1 VTAAPLPAP
10 GNLRRQR
17 WGREQPADLTTREA
31 AEVGN
36 AGSVREDAL
45 VIDIVRKPHR
55 CIVTLRGELSLQTA
69 GALATALSK
78 VLVEG
83 RPVLVDLSG
92 FWVGWAPALSV
103 FPATMAAAGG
113 WPHARMVL
121 FDAEPEL
128 AGALHRVGVPLAVPL
143 EPTLQ
148 AAVQR
153 LGTRPARLLRW
164 YELDRDVGAPR
175 RARALVRGAC
185 VDWGITA
192 CAAEAELVASELV
205 TNAVEHAATACR
217 LRIEL
222 DARGLRLGVR
232 DQRRDR
238 VPRLAPRGQPG
249 SRGHGLRVVAA
260 ICARWGVTPHG
271 DGKTV
276 WAVLTCAARPAAD
289 RDRADRDRGIVDG
302 E

>member
-1 VTAAPLPAP
+1 MLVMGRCSPKIAQAAVAAQSSPS
-10 GNLRRQR
+10 
-17 WGREQPADLTTREA
+17 DMTTWEA
-31 AEVGN
+31 VEVGN
-36 AGSVREDAL
+36 TGSVREDAAL
-45 VIDIVRKPHR
+45 AIDIARKPHR
-55 CIVTLRGELSLQTA
+55 CIVAPRGELSLQTA
-69 GALATALSK
+69 GALRTALSK
-78 VLVEG
+78 LLVEG

-92 FWVGWAPALSV
+92 LRVGWVPALSV
-103 FPATMAAAGG
+103 FPATVAAAGG

-121 FDAEPEL
+121 FGADPEL
-128 AGALHRVGVPLAVPL
+128 AAALHRVGVPMAVPL
-143 EPTLQ
+143 EPALP

-164 YELDRDVGAPR
+164 HELDRDVGAPR

-192 CAAEAELVASELV
+192 CAADAQLVASELV

-222 DARGLRLGVR
+222 DVRGLRLGVR
-232 DQRRDR
+232 DECRDR
-238 VPRLAPRGQPG
+238 VPRLPPRGQPG
-249 SRGHGLRVVAA
+249 SRDHGLRVVAA
-260 ICARWGVTPHG
+260 TCARWGVTPHG

-276 WAVLTCAARPAAD
+276 WAALTCACPAAG
-289 RDRADRDRGIVDG
+289 ADRTADERGVADG

>member
-153 LGTRPARLLRW
+153 LGTRPLGCCAGMSLTVMSVRRGGRVPWCAGPALI
-164 YELDRDVGAPR
+164 GALPRVPRRRSWWPASWSPMPSSMPPR
-175 RARALVRGAC
+175 RAGCVSSWTRGGCGWAC
-185 VDWGITA
+185 AISVGTGFPAWLHGGSPVPAGTA
-192 CAAEAELVASELV
+192 CGL
-205 TNAVEHAATACR
+205 
-217 LRIEL
+217 LRPS
-222 DARGLRLGVR
+222 ARG
-232 DQRRDR
+232 
-238 VPRLAPRGQPG
+238 
-249 SRGHGLRVVAA
+249 
-260 ICARWGVTPHG
+260 
-271 DGKTV
+271 
-276 WAVLTCAARPAAD
+276 
-289 RDRADRDRGIVDG
+289 G